1 MYDNHRFGRDSS
13 RFVVSILCLCIT
25 LGYAF
30 HVRPQLSL
38 LPIAHLPGTQT
49 SLFSIQPSADIK
61 YESDDRFP
69 DDLVTALDLV
79 PIIDMVASYCGTYRG
94 QQALYKVVGQDD
106 VTKRARTHEKR
117 GISGPVTSRKRQLY
131 DSVIPTYGVGQS
143 RTEND
148 ASTYANEDGRS
159 TTYATEISTRHTD
172 ICSIASSAT
181 EVMDLYR
188 FVVEASRY
196 LDGEGTKENRTFPP
210 IYPMDATN
218 GPFDMATRKNKV
230 NSDDDDFLQFT
241 SAKDDGWTLEHVMQ
255 ADQVIAK
262 LISLFDWS
270 VRSNVDNETASVI
283 KSLVT
288 GTTTALRDG
297 IDIDRLTK
305 VWSIIHDT
313 VEIVRVRTLTDAWG
327 QTTFQFRLRNQKF
340 PILNILRDRCELLQD
355 EIALSK
361 GTSSKRR
368 EQELNDMEQ
377 ELMRKE
383 LEIKVGLIQAIH
395 SIRSV
400 IDHGL
405 DILAKVDVIFAKAAF
420 GINMGAEV
428 ASMDAAISSNSGN
441 GIVRIEQFIHPLLG
455 RRNDAAVVPIDLV
468 LGNDYQAL
476 IISGSN
482 GGGKSVSMKSFG
494 VIAVVAKLGIP
505 IVANSIES
513 IPYFDEVLVSVGDY
527 QNVERGESTYIS
539 QLLRHSTLID
549 RVANSDKSYLVLLDE
564 LGTGTEEA
572 PGGAIGQAV
581 VEKLMETKTCRVV
594 ATTHSPILKAWSF
607 NDNNVGSAAVLLQ
620 STDIVNN
627 NQWNRRPSYQLQYG
641 CIGESYALGAAS
653 RCLSEDIVSRAAAIL
668 DLNNVNTNAGV
679 TTNISYNIAITK
691 SLEKQLDIATE
702 RALDAEEKLHE
713 TALVQSAMIS
723 LANAYDRHLS
733 RLEQRIEMCYQSLQN
748 DEGAEETV
756 VTVHVLGKT
765 LSELRIVRNTVKRE
779 QDILRER
786 GLKRLRDDDEL
797 SINQSVVVIDSSSPW
812 NGNTGTVAT
821 VDKLSDEQ
829 QQLLSPMDVVVVFSD
844 TPWNEMQ
851 VNTVNAVD
859 DISYMVRTEPIVFKR
874 YQLAIWDYN
883 NFWDNDKGRVDD
895 KYASIA
901 DANRKLRGI
910 LTKIQS
916 VSTPPKRKIPVSSST
931 TKSSQFTSSRE
942 RKSAKKKSKNK

>member
-38 LPIAHLPGTQT
+38 LPNAHLPGTQT

-188 FVVEASRY
+188 FVVEATRY

-218 GPFDMATRKNKV
+218 GPFDLATRKNKV

-468 LGNDYQAL
+468 LGKDYQAL

-513 IPYFDEVLVSVGDY
+513 IPYFDEILVSVGDY

-859 DISYMVRTEPIVFKR
+859 DISYMFRTEPIVFKR

>member
-61 YESDDRFP
+61 YESDNRFP

-131 DSVIPTYGVGQS
+131 DSVIPSYGVGQS

-188 FVVEASRY
+188 FVVEATRY

-218 GPFDMATRKNKV
+218 GPFDLATRKNKV

-428 ASMDAAISSNSGN
+428 ASMDTAISSNSGN

-513 IPYFDEVLVSVGDY
+513 IPYFDEILVSVGDY

-829 QQLLSPMDVVVVFSD
+829 QQLLSPMDVVVVFSG

-859 DISYMVRTEPIVFKR
+859 DTPYMVRTEPIVFKR

>member
-1 MYDNHRFGRDSS
+1 MYDNHRFGRDCS

-188 FVVEASRY
+188 FVVEATRY

-218 GPFDMATRKNKV
+218 GPFDLATRKNKV

-468 LGNDYQAL
+468 LGKDYQAL

-607 NDNNVGSAAVLLQ
+607 NDNNVGSAAVMLQ

-829 QQLLSPMDVVVVFSD
+829 QQLLSPIDVVVVFSD

-901 DANRKLRGI
+901 DASRKLRGI

-916 VSTPPKRKIPVSSST
+916 VSTPPKRKIPISSST

>member
-38 LPIAHLPGTQT
+38 LPNAHLPGTQT

-117 GISGPVTSRKRQLY
+117 GISGSVTSRKRQLY

-188 FVVEASRY
+188 FVVEATRY

-218 GPFDMATRKNKV
+218 GPFDLATRKNKV

-748 DEGAEETV
+748 EEGAEETE

>member
-188 FVVEASRY
+188 FVVEATRY

-218 GPFDMATRKNKV
+218 GPFDLATRKNKV

-468 LGNDYQAL
+468 LGKDYQAL

-513 IPYFDEVLVSVGDY
+513 IPYFDEILVSVGDY

>member
-49 SLFSIQPSADIK
+49 SLFSIQPSADIE

-188 FVVEASRY
+188 FVVEATRY

-218 GPFDMATRKNKV
+218 GPFDLATRKNKV

-468 LGNDYQAL
+468 LGKDYQAL

-549 RVANSDKSYLVLLDE
+549 RVANGDKSYLVLLDE

-859 DISYMVRTEPIVFKR
+859 DISYMFRTEPIVFKR

>member
-61 YESDDRFP
+61 YESDNRFP

-188 FVVEASRY
+188 FVVEATRY

-218 GPFDMATRKNKV
+218 GPFDLATRKNKV

-428 ASMDAAISSNSGN
+428 ASMDVAISSNSGN

-713 TALVQSAMIS
+713 TALVQSTMIS

>member
-159 TTYATEISTRHTD
+159 TTYATEILTRHTD

-188 FVVEASRY
+188 FVVEATRY

-218 GPFDMATRKNKV
+218 GPFDLATRKNKV

-468 LGNDYQAL
+468 LGKDYQAL